1 MSRPTPK
8 GARNSNV
15 LGAITARV
23 PRRTA
28 EAAAKTRID
37 LTDAGR
43 ALFADPGFAATTL
56 EDVAAR
62 AGVTRGALCHHFASK
77 EALFEAVF
85 RLLQDEM
92 TFRSKASV
100 GRRRSPL
107 SRFRAGCDAFLDSCL
122 APDIARIVLLDG
134 PSVLGWETWRAY
146 RRRTRP
152 LHHRG
157 RPGRRHPLRRDPRTA
172 GRATRQ
178 PPPRRTHPRRHDD
191 QPQPVARGRGCCSR
205 EGVSASGRRAGRA
218 VRDTWAAVP

>member
-1 MSRPTPK
+1 M
-8 GARNSNV
+8 

-62 AGVTRGALCHHFASK
+62 AGVTRGALYHHFASK

-92 TFRSKASV
+92 TFRSKASA

-134 PSVLGWETWRAY
+134 PSVLGWETWRRIDAEHGLSI
-146 RRRTRP
+146 TV
-152 LHHRG
+152 
-157 RPGRRHPLRRDPRTA
+157 A
-172 GRATRQ
+172 GLAAAIRSGEIPA
-178 PPPRRTHPRRHDD
+178 
-191 QPQPVARGRGCCSR
+191 QPVEPLAHLLLGALTHAGMTISR
-205 EGVSASGRRAGRA
+205 SPSPGAER
-218 VRDTWAAVP
+218 AAVGKAFRRLVDGLAAQ